1 MAFIVPDW
9 TFPYFY
15 FEILFCQN
23 KVKKNRKSVPRV
35 FFKNTDIRR
44 GKRHRKYEYGVH
56 RRFTGFGNVD
66 LLSRRRMCCHGF
78 YHHSLL

>member
-1 MAFIVPDW
+1 MNFSVQHRRVFDIAVQSEMAFIVPDL

-23 KVKKNRKSVPRV
+23 KVKKNRKSVLRV

-44 GKRHRKYEYGVH
+44 GKRHRKYEYGV
-56 RRFTGFGNVD
+56 R
-66 LLSRRRMCCHGF
+66 
-78 YHHSLL
+78 

>member
-1 MAFIVPDW
+1 MNFPVLRCRVYDIAVQSEMVFIVPDL

-23 KVKKNRKSVPRV
+23 KVKKNRKLVPRV

-44 GKRHRKYEYGVH
+44 GKRHRKYESGV
-56 RRFTGFGNVD
+56 R
-66 LLSRRRMCCHGF
+66 
-78 YHHSLL
+78 